1 MAKNREMLKEAIA
14 EAKAVKEAAIANAKA
29 ALEEAF
35 TPQLKSML
43 SMKLQ
48 EMEEETNEAMYEEGD
63 TKEVDEALGTLN
75 DPDTET
81 VHGNVAEE
89 KEEDMME
96 VDLEELLAELEL
108 EEGEEV
114 EESLNEAE
122 EEEAEEEEEEEGEE
136 EEEEGDTEME
146 DLSDD
151 ELKEM
156 IEDVIAQMIKDGE
169 LEAGPEFEGEE
180 EGEEMEM
187 DAEEEEEVDLAE
199 LLKEIEEMEKDEM
212 KEEKE
217 SVDEIFGL
225 FKTNNLMNYLTGEKG
240 VDKSTAKKVVSA
252 LEKNPNDDSA
262 RAELKKV
269 MSADDINDFKN
280 YISNPK
286 RGPKNPL
293 TAAPLKDA
301 GNMVAAALTG
311 KEFVPVKLA
320 GGGDSPTSRALG
332 ETEEM
337 KAELEEAY
345 KTIDSLRSELNEI
358 NLLNAKLLYTNKI
371 FKSKN
376 LNENQKVKVLSSFD
390 KAKNVGEV
398 KMVFETLSEGIKV
411 KKDTIKENLGR
422 ASKATTIPTTK
433 KPIVESNDVFERMQK
448 LAGIIK

>member
-14 EAKAVKEAAIANAKA
+14 EAKAVKEAAIANAKV

-48 EMEEETNEAMYEEGD
+48 EMEEETNEAMYEEDD
-63 TKEVDEALGTLN
+63 TDDMNE
-75 DPDTET
+75 ET
-81 VHGNVAEE
+81 SEPHGNIGASTPEGEVLGFNEE
-89 KEEDMME
+89 EDKDMME

-114 EESLNEAE
+114 EETLNEAE
-122 EEEAEEEEEEEGEE
+122 EEEAEEDEEEGE

-199 LLKEIEEMEKDEM
+199 LLKEIEEMEKDEI

-217 SVDEIFGL
+217 EVNELVGRLKKFLYGAAAEDPFKVVDEYYPGL
-225 FKTNNLMNYLTGEKG
+225 SQKLIPHKGDKDKIMQIIKDETDLLSGGPISRKMSDDMGKTKGSVVGKFLEKLGIERDWSKMSSGGSFTPYITGE
-240 VDKSTAKKVVSA
+240 
-252 LEKNPNDDSA
+252 
-262 RAELKKV
+262 
-269 MSADDINDFKN
+269 
-280 YISNPK
+280 
-286 RGPKNPL
+286 
-293 TAAPLKDA
+293 
-301 GNMVAAALTG
+301 G
-311 KEFVPVKLA
+311 K
-320 GGGDSPTSRALG
+320 
-332 ETEEM
+332 EM
-337 KAELEEAY
+337 KAELDEAY
-345 KTIDSLRSELNEI
+345 KTIDKLRSELNEI

-398 KMVFETLSEGIKV
+398 KMVFETLNEGIKV

-433 KPIVESNDVFERMQK
+433 KPIVESNDVFLRMQK